1 MPSVFLWLH
10 LPVHISKCS
19 HPNPC
24 VFSDTSRI
32 QTALLCSQAPDT
44 CHLSLVLLPLLP
56 HSPRLPLFFPS
67 SCPSRTA
74 RRSLLKCKTRLS
86 HLKPFL
92 ESKSQ
97 IFTAVEER
105 MKASIWSRKDW
116 LHRKCP
122 TDNTWANR
130 KPAISLW
137 LSLVFVETPSVRMSC
152 QAQSSSELYL
162 RLFQSVLCECGF
174 KEKCVSFNQSFSV
187 KLYVENIYL

>member
-24 VFSDTSRI
+24 VFSDISRI
-32 QTALLCSQAPDT
+32 QTALHCSHCSQAPDT
-44 CHLSLVLLPLLP
+44 CHLSFALLPLLP
-56 HSPRLPLFFPS
+56 HSPRLPLFFLS

-86 HLKPFL
+86 DLKPFL

-105 MKASIWSRKDW
+105 MKASLWSRKDW

-122 TDNTWANR
+122 TNNTWANR
-130 KPAISLW
+130 KPCNQPLTQSYVCWDTFSQNVLPGSVILRTLSGAVSISIVW
-137 LSLVFVETPSVRMSC
+137 VW
-152 QAQSSSELYL
+152 
-162 RLFQSVLCECGF
+162 
-174 KEKCVSFNQSFSV
+174 
-187 KLYVENIYL
+187 I